1 MNQVTVMLKP
11 PAAGADMHIL
21 QVLAAGL
28 PEFFANLTVRTNSVQ
43 GRVASLIF
51 TADEGVVTDAQFAR
65 LIECVNGL
73 RAPFLLVPSGVET
86 IRQATLKPRKAA
98 PTPPPPPPPAPEPA
112 PPAPEPDPAEELKKA
127 VEEDEKA
134 KEEADES
141 PADDYGDMKKSAL
154 IELAKE
160 RGIAWYGSKADIT
173 ERLRA
178 ADAGGDVEVNPDD
191 VTIEE

>member
-28 PEFFANLTVRTNSVQ
+28 PDFFANLTVRTNSVQ

-51 TADEGVVTDAQFAR
+51 TAEEGVVTDAQLVRF
-65 LIECVNGL
+65 IECVNGL
-73 RAPFLLVPSGVET
+73 KAPFLLVPSGVET
-86 IRQATLKPRKAA
+86 IREATLKPRKAA
-98 PTPPPPPPPAPEPA
+98 PRAAPTPPPAPK
-112 PPAPEPDPAEELKKA
+112 PDPAEELKKA

-134 KEEADES
+134 KDGADES
-141 PADDYGDMKKSAL
+141 SADDYDDMKKPAL

-160 RGIAWYGSKADIT
+160 REIAWYGSKAAIA
-173 ERLRA
+173 ERLRT
-178 ADAGGDVEVNPDD
+178 ADAGGDVNSDD

>member
-28 PEFFANLTVRTNSVQ
+28 PDFFANLTVRTNSVQ

-51 TADEGVVTDAQFAR
+51 TADEGVVTDAQLVR
-65 LIECVNGL
+65 LIECASGI
-73 RAPFLLVPSGVET
+73 RAPFLLVPSGIET
-86 IRQATLKPRKAA
+86 IREATLKPRKAA
-98 PTPPPPPPPAPEPA
+98 PKPTPAPK
-112 PPAPEPDPAEELKKA
+112 PDPADELKKA
-127 VEEDEKA
+127 IEDDEKA

-141 PADDYGDMKKSAL
+141 PAADSYDDMKKPAL
-154 IELAKE
+154 IDLAKGRE
-160 RGIAWYGSKADIT
+160 IAWYGSKAAII
-173 ERLRA
+173 ERLRT
-178 ADAGGDVEVNPDD
+178 ADAGGDVEVNSDD